1 MATYVLAQNWTMRI
15 FTFESHVYMACTQ
28 IYGRLRVHNVYSSL
42 RCGMFRRCTVR
53 MDAAC
58 MILAIFA
65 YCCTY
70 VALRMYGK
78 PP

>member
-42 RCGMFRRCTVR
+42 
-53 MDAAC
+53 
-58 MILAIFA
+58 LW
-65 YCCTY
+65 Y
-70 VALRMYGK
+70 V
-78 PP
+78 PPVHSAHAWTLHA